1 MFYGR
6 EMIDRPKFREM
17 RYEAIRDIPEKYDI
31 VQLKMDGIW
40 GCMDIK
46 DGVYKIY
53 SRTGKLKAEGMV
65 SNKKIDATILGE
77 YMFGSHWGNKM
88 GWNGTFFAFDCLRY
102 ADDSYLHILGNEPLS
117 VRLNYRDELIRKLK
131 LDFVVPL
138 LEYPTVMWQQLWQE
152 FVIEKGYEGLVFKDS
167 SSAYGDKDAWARMKG
182 EVEIDYVCTGFQP
195 AAEDSKYE
203 GLAGAVIGTL
213 IDWDCEV
220 KCGGLNYE
228 MRFDFAKKPDAY
240 IGQVFT
246 AKGNGWYGTGAI
258 RHPKFK
264 GWRKDKSPEECTY
277 DQIPEGIRYD
287 VPTV

>member
-1 MFYGR
+1 
-6 EMIDRPKFREM
+6 MIDRPKFREL
-17 RYEAIRDIPEKYDI
+17 RYDAIRDIPEKYDI

-40 GCMDIK
+40 GCMTIK
-46 DGVYKIY
+46 DGLYKIY
-53 SRTGKLKAEGMV
+53 SRTNKLKAEGTID
-65 SNKKIDATILGE
+65 NKELDAVILGE
-77 YMFGSHWGNKM
+77 YMYGSHWGNKM

-117 VRLNYRDELIRKLK
+117 VRLNYRDELLIKLK
-131 LDFVVPL
+131 LDFVTPL
-138 LEYPTVMWQQLWQE
+138 LEYPTVMWHQLWQE

-167 SSAYGDKDAWARMKG
+167 SSVYGDKDAWARMKG
-182 EVEIDYVCTGFQP
+182 EVEIEYVCTGFQP

-220 KCGGLNYE
+220 KCGGLTYE
-228 MRFDFAKKPDAY
+228 MRFDFAKKPEAY

-264 GWRKDKSPEECTY
+264 RWRKDKEPEECSY
-277 DQIPEGIRYD
+277 DQIPEGIRYN
-287 VPTV
+287 V

>member
-1 MFYGR
+1 
-6 EMIDRPKFREM
+6 MIDRPKFREM

-53 SRTGKLKAEGMV
+53 SRTGKLKTEGTV
-65 SNKKIDATILGE
+65 SNKNIDATILGE
-77 YMFGSHWGNKM
+77 YMFGSHWGHKM
-88 GWNGTFFAFDCLRY
+88 GFNGSFFAFDCLRY
-102 ADDSYLHILGNEPLS
+102 ADDRYLHIVGNEPLS
-117 VRLNYRDELIRKLK
+117 ERLKFKDELLRELRKGG
-131 LDFVVPL
+131 LDFVTSL

-167 SSAYGDKDAWARMKG
+167 QSAYGDKDAWARMKG
-182 EVEIDYVCTGFQP
+182 EVEIEYVCTGFQP

-277 DQIPEGIRYD
+277 DQIPEGIRY
-287 VPTV
+287 T

>member
-1 MFYGR
+1 
-6 EMIDRPKFREM
+6 MIDRPKFREM

-53 SRTGKLKAEGMV
+53 SRTGKLKVEGTV

-77 YMFGSHWGNKM
+77 YMFGSHWGHKM
-88 GWNGTFFAFDCLRY
+88 GFNGSFFAFDCLRY
-102 ADDSYLHILGNEPLS
+102 ADDSYLHIVGNEPLS
-117 VRLNYRDELIRKLK
+117 ERLKFRDELLRELRKAG
-131 LDFVVPL
+131 LDFVTPL

-152 FVIEKGYEGLVFKDS
+152 FVIERGYEGLVFKDS
-167 SSAYGDKDAWARMKG
+167 QSAYGDKDAWARMKG
-182 EVEIDYVCTGFQP
+182 EVEIEYVCTGFQP

-213 IDWDCEV
+213 IDWDCKV

-228 MRFDFAKKPDAY
+228 MRFDFAKKPHTY

-277 DQIPEGIRYD
+277 DQIPEGIRY
-287 VPTV
+287 V

>member
-1 MFYGR
+1 
-6 EMIDRPKFREM
+6 MIDRPKFREM

-31 VQLKMDGIW
+31 IQLKMDGIW

-53 SRTGKLKAEGMV
+53 SRTGKIKAEGQV
-65 SNKKIDATILGE
+65 DNKELDATILGE

-117 VRLNYRDELIRKLK
+117 VRLNYRDELLIKLK

-182 EVEIDYVCTGFQP
+182 EVEIEYVCTGFQP

-228 MRFDFAKKPDAY
+228 MRFDFAKKPEAY

>member
-1 MFYGR
+1 
-6 EMIDRPKFREM
+6 MIDRPKFREM

-31 VQLKMDGIW
+31 IQLKMDGIW

-53 SRTGKLKAEGMV
+53 SRTGKIKAEGQV
-65 SNKKIDATILGE
+65 DNKELDATILGE

-117 VRLNYRDELIRKLK
+117 VRLNYRDELLIKLK

-182 EVEIDYVCTGFQP
+182 EVEIEYVCTGFQP

-228 MRFDFAKKPDAY
+228 MRFDFAKKPEAY

-264 GWRKDKSPEECTY
+264 RWRKDKEPEECTY

>member
-1 MFYGR
+1 ME

-31 VQLKMDGIW
+31 IQLKMDGIW

-53 SRTGKLKAEGMV
+53 SRTGKIKAEGQV
-65 SNKKIDATILGE
+65 DNKELDATILGE

-182 EVEIDYVCTGFQP
+182 EVEIEYVCTGFQP

-228 MRFDFAKKPDAY
+228 MRFDFAKKPDVY

-246 AKGNGWYGTGAI
+246 AKGNGWYGTEAI

-264 GWRKDKSPEECTY
+264 RWRKDKTPEECTY

>member
-1 MFYGR
+1 
-6 EMIDRPKFREM
+6 MIDRPKFREM

-31 VQLKMDGIW
+31 IQLKMDGIW

-53 SRTGKLKAEGMV
+53 SRTGKIKAEGQV
-65 SNKKIDATILGE
+65 DNKELDATILGE

-117 VRLNYRDELIRKLK
+117 VRLNYRDELLIKLK

-182 EVEIDYVCTGFQP
+182 EVEIEYVCTGFQP

-228 MRFDFAKKPDAY
+228 MRFDFAKKPEAY
-240 IGQVFT
+240 I
-246 AKGNGWYGTGAI
+246 
-258 RHPKFK
+258 
-264 GWRKDKSPEECTY
+264 
-277 DQIPEGIRYD
+277 
-287 VPTV
+287 

>member
-1 MFYGR
+1 
-6 EMIDRPKFREM
+6 M

-31 VQLKMDGIW
+31 IQLKMDGIW

-53 SRTGKLKAEGMV
+53 SRTGKIKAEGQV
-65 SNKKIDATILGE
+65 DNKELDATILGE

-182 EVEIDYVCTGFQP
+182 EVEIEYVCTGFQP

>member
-1 MFYGR
+1 ME

-31 VQLKMDGIW
+31 IQLKMDGIW

-53 SRTGKLKAEGMV
+53 SRTGKIKAEGQV
-65 SNKKIDATILGE
+65 DNKELDATILGE

-117 VRLNYRDELIRKLK
+117 VRLNYRDELLIKLK

-182 EVEIDYVCTGFQP
+182 EVEIEYVCTGFQP

-220 KCGGLNYE
+220 KCGGLTYE
-228 MRFDFAKKPDAY
+228 MRFDFSKKPEAY

>member
-1 MFYGR
+1 
-6 EMIDRPKFREM
+6 MIDRPKFREM

-31 VQLKMDGIW
+31 IQLKMDGIW

-53 SRTGKLKAEGMV
+53 SRTGKIKAEGQV
-65 SNKKIDATILGE
+65 DNKELDATILGE

-117 VRLNYRDELIRKLK
+117 VRLNYRDELLIKLK

-167 SSAYGDKDAWARMKG
+167 SSVYGDKDAWARMKG
-182 EVEIDYVCTGFQP
+182 EVEIEYVCTGFQP

-228 MRFDFAKKPDAY
+228 MRFDFAKKPEAY

-246 AKGNGWYGTGAI
+246 AKGNGWYGSGAI

-277 DQIPEGIRYD
+277 DQIPEGIRY
-287 VPTV
+287 T

>member
-1 MFYGR
+1 
-6 EMIDRPKFREM
+6 MIDRPKFREM

-31 VQLKMDGIW
+31 IQLKMDGIW

-53 SRTGKLKAEGMV
+53 SRTGKIKAEGQV
-65 SNKKIDATILGE
+65 DNKELDATILGE

-117 VRLNYRDELIRKLK
+117 VRLNYRDELLIKLK
-131 LDFVVPL
+131 LDFVEPL

-152 FVIEKGYEGLVFKDS
+152 FVIERGYEGVVFKDS
-167 SSAYGDKDAWARMKG
+167 QSAYGDKDAWARMKG
-182 EVEIDYVCTGFQP
+182 EVEIEYVCTGFQP

-228 MRFDFAKKPDAY
+228 MRFDFSKKPEAY

>member
-1 MFYGR
+1 
-6 EMIDRPKFREM
+6 MIDRPKFREM

-31 VQLKMDGIW
+31 IQLKMDGIW

-53 SRTGKLKAEGMV
+53 SRTGKIKAEGQV
-65 SNKKIDATILGE
+65 DNKELDATILGE

-117 VRLNYRDELIRKLK
+117 VRLNYRDELLIKLK

-167 SSAYGDKDAWARMKG
+167 SSVYGDKDAWARMKG
-182 EVEIDYVCTGFQP
+182 EVEIEYVCTGFQP

-228 MRFDFAKKPDAY
+228 MRFDFAKKPEAY

-277 DQIPEGIRYD
+277 DQIPEGIRY
-287 VPTV
+287 T

>member
-1 MFYGR
+1 ME

-53 SRTGKLKAEGMV
+53 SRTGKIKAEGQV
-65 SNKKIDATILGE
+65 DNKELDATILGE

-182 EVEIDYVCTGFQP
+182 EVEIEYVCTGFQP

-228 MRFDFAKKPDAY
+228 MRFDFAKKPEAY

-264 GWRKDKSPEECTY
+264 RWRKDKTPEECTY